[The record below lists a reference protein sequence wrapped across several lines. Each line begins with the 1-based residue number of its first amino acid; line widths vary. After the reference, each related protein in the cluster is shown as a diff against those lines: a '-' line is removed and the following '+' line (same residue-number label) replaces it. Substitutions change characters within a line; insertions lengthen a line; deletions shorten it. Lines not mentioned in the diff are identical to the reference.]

1 MDAARYARQGYVDV
15 RQHGRDAGYIGLWET
30 AEAAVE
36 RAARKHDHVDKETH
50 VILEIEFTP
59 HGIAHFTT
67 MCQGV
72 DGQFQSTLFKKT
84 YLDVSQD
91 WGTWHFWGDLP
102 LHAVDHLGIPLI
114 SAQFFFGDSIIQ

>member
-72 DGQFQSTLFKKT
+72 DGQFQSTLFKKKPIWMSPRIGEGCICGKSST
-84 YLDVSQD
+84 AHSRCMGHCLYWLSLDGGS
-91 WGTWHFWGDLP
+91 
-102 LHAVDHLGIPLI
+102 I
-114 SAQFFFGDSIIQ
+114 SLL